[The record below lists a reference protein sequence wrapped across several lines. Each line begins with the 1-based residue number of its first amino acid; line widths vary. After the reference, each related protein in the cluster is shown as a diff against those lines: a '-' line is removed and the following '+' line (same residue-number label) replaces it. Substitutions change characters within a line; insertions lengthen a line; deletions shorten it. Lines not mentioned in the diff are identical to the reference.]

1 MVPSPRP
8 SSAYPSVTGV
18 SMDISRMAGIR
29 EAQVANTAPR
39 IKKAAQV
46 AISSRFAVLSEV
58 FEPYE
63 EIVFILNLEAA

>member
-1 MVPSPRP
+1 
-8 SSAYPSVTGV
+8 
-18 SMDISRMAGIR
+18 MDISRMAGIR